1 MSRYVAL
8 LRAINVGG
16 HVVKMDR
23 LRALFE
29 ELTFDDVETVIA
41 SGNVLFSSSARNVAT
56 LEEKIERHLESAL
69 GYRVTTF
76 IRSPTE
82 MTAIAGFDPFPGMM
96 EEGHRL
102 SVAFLKE
109 HPGRQVA
116 ERLHGMR
123 TDYDE
128 LRVEGR
134 ELYWL
139 ARGRMSDSKVW
150 RTPMEKVLG
159 GPATSRNVTTV
170 RKLAGKL
177 GAG

>member
-23 LRALFE
+23 LRTLFE
-29 ELTFDDVETVIA
+29 QLGFSDVETVIA
-41 SGNVLFSSSARNVAT
+41 SGNVLFSSRARNVAA
-56 LEEKIERHLESAL
+56 LEENIERQLNSAL
-69 GYRVTTF
+69 GYDVTTF
-76 IRSPTE
+76 IRTPDE
-82 MTAIAGFDPFPGMM
+82 MQAIAEFDPFPEMIK
-96 EEGHRL
+96 EGHTL
-102 SVAFLKE
+102 SVAFLKQ

-128 LRVEGR
+128 LLVHGR

-139 ARGRMSDSKVW
+139 ARGRTSDSTIW

-159 GPATSRNVTTV
+159 GPATSRNMTTV
-170 RKLAGKL
+170 RRLAEKLDAN
-177 GAG
+177 